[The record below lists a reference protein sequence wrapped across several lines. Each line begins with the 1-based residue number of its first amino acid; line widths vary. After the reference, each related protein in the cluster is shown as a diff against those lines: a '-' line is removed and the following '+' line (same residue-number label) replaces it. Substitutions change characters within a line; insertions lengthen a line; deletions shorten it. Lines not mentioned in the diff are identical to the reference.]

1 MSYMTKEQLEGQKQ
15 HEEER
20 KERCARILCKYPV
33 KCFKVAENP
42 KSKED
47 DKEAIEMEK
56 TKADKL
62 KEFINKKPED
72 FKK

>member
-1 MSYMTKEQLEGQKQ
+1 MTQDQLEGQKQ

-20 KERCARILCKYPV
+20 KERCARISCNHSQ
-33 KCFKVAENP
+33 KCLKKPEIT
-42 KSKED
+42 KSSNN
-47 DKEAIEMEK
+47 
-56 TKADKL
+56 DKL